1 MNSKASNQCYRQPQ
15 ADRER
20 KTGFNPSCC
29 RLGVVAG
36 VVPSTYPQT
45 SHASSCGRQRAVENV
60 SGFGAGL
67 QMFDSECRRM
77 FRNWIDVFEHKN
89 WLQLS

>member
-60 SGFGAGL
+60 RDTVWCGASDVRL
-67 QMFDSECRRM
+67 RMQAHVQESDRR
-77 FRNWIDVFEHKN
+77 I
-89 WLQLS
+89 